1 MLISTPTKSI
11 AALLLGLA
19 AVLAPVRHAGAA
31 LFVGTFDPSF
41 GGNLADLGFRGQ
53 ATFFIPD
60 ACLGQTGFLV
70 SNSDPCSNGAMSMT
84 SATVELYRF
93 SNLLAPTL
101 ATTSFAPPPVS
112 LIDALFGTAPLTGSP
127 TLLGVNTPV
136 VGPRLV
142 NVADLLGSIYSGNL
156 WLEFQQPQ
164 PISNFASEFLA
175 AAVDPFAPAGAYLF
189 ACDPGPGPTPS
200 QDLSSPNCTQIQSN
214 VATVRF
220 ARVPEPAT
228 AGLVLLAMAG
238 IAAVRRRRHALSA

>member
-19 AVLAPVRHAGAA
+19 AVLAPVHQAGAA
-31 LFVGTFDPSF
+31 IFIGTFDPSF

-53 ATFFIPD
+53 ATFDIPD

-70 SNSDPCSNGAMSMT
+70 SNSGPCSNGGMFMT
-84 SATVELYRF
+84 AATVELYRF

-101 ATTSFAPPPVS
+101 DTATFAPPPVS
-112 LIDALFGTAPLTGSP
+112 LIDALFGIDPVTGQP

-142 NVADLLGSIYSGNL
+142 NVFDGGTIYAGNL
-156 WLEFQQPQ
+156 WLEFQQPA
-164 PISNFASEFLA
+164 PLIILNTDSVSAFASVPASA
-175 AAVDPFAPAGAYLF
+175 AAGAYLF
-189 ACDPGPGPTPS
+189 ACDPFLNQNT
-200 QDLSSPNCTQIQSN
+200 SSSTCTQIQSD

-220 ARVPEPAT
+220 TRVPEPAT
-228 AGLVLLAMAG
+228 AGLVLLAFAG
-238 IAAVRRRRHALSA
+238 IAVVRGRRSLLSA